1 VNLILTAVFATIAG
15 LGWNWATGNAPMS
28 YWLMGSFFVG
38 SCLLA
43 DFVEWVWDR
52 RAEHRRRARRGAVS
66 ASWHG
71 GQQPR

>member
-1 VNLILTAVFATIAG
+1 MNVILTAVFATIAG

-43 DFVEWVWDR
+43 DSVEWVWDR
-52 RAEHRRRARRGAVS
+52 RAERRRLARRVAVS
-66 ASWHG
+66 ASWRG
-71 GQQPR
+71 DQQAR

>member
-43 DFVEWVWDR
+43 DSVEWVWDC
-52 RAEHRRRARRGAVS
+52 RAERRRRDRRVAVS
-66 ASWHG
+66 ASWRG
-71 GQQPR
+71 ERRTR